1 MPPVEAPGPAVLSK
15 PLTVTV
21 VGIILIVLVRRLHWS
36 LKLRELERLHGCKRV
51 RHENGGSQYDFI
63 GIAKAIELAFHFRRR
78 TSLPYTNALFKEYG
92 ETYASNVL
100 GYRLIFTCSA
110 ENIKHLLSTAFADF
124 DSSPLRKP
132 LFEPITPHG
141 IFTLDGAGW
150 KKSRDQLRSRLSNLR
165 KIVDLNQ
172 CERHFQAFLQ
182 HIPPYGQAF
191 DAQACA
197 FALALDM
204 QTFFSLGESI
214 DALSFSQAREKKQFV
229 EDLLFVKETIVQDG
243 FRGPLR
249 YFYPKRRFLQ
259 CCKRAR
265 KYVIA
270 HVARQLKEHGS
281 MSEKK
286 GDSPRHDCST
296 DDEQVSVWADQG
308 LSILLAND
316 SMSTT
321 LSGLFF
327 CLSQDER
334 VVHKLRASIL
344 DTVGLEPP
352 IWGQLGSLHYVRW
365 VLQEGEEYCN
375 NISHEHTAN
384 ILTLEV
390 MRLFPAVVFNARV
403 ANKDSTLPTG
413 GGTDGNSPVLI
424 QKDEIVVFS
433 TWARHRLGNDF
444 GKNPEEFYPERWEHL
459 NGEMIGFIP
468 FNKGPRACPG
478 RKTSPPGIVMVYLFT
493 YLGAEHYAMIV
504 LTYIVAR
511 IFQTFS
517 TVTNYNTHDWTERI
531 SMTLENENGVFI
543 GLS

>member
-1 MPPVEAPGPAVLSK
+1 MQPVEAPGPAVLSK

-21 VGIILIVLVRRLHWS
+21 VGVILILLVRRLHWT
-36 LKLRELERLHGCKRV
+36 LKLRKLERLYSCESLRN
-51 RHENGGSQYDFI
+51 ENGSFRYDFL

-78 TSLPYTNALFKEYG
+78 SSLPYTNALFKKYG

-100 GYRLIFTCSA
+100 SYRLIFTCSA

-150 KKSRDQLRSRLSNLR
+150 KKSRDQLRTRLSNLR
-165 KIVDLNQ
+165 KIVDLDQ

-182 HIPPYGQAF
+182 HVPPNGQAF
-191 DAQACA
+191 EAQACA

-204 QTFFSLGESI
+204 QTLFSLGESV
-214 DALSFSQAREKKQFV
+214 DALSFSQSREKKQFLT
-229 EDLLFVKETIVQDG
+229 DLLFVKETIVQDG

-249 YFYPKRRFLQ
+249 YLYPKQRFLQ

-265 KYVIA
+265 RYVIA
-270 HVARQLKEHGS
+270 HVTRQLKERSS
-281 MSEKK
+281 MSEKAE
-286 GDSPRHDCST
+286 GVSPGRDCST
-296 DDEQVSVWADQG
+296 EDEQVSLRADQA

-327 CLSQDER
+327 CLSHDKR

-344 DTVGLEPP
+344 DAVGLAPP
-352 IWGQLGSLHYVRW
+352 TWGQLGSLHYVRW
-365 VLQEGEEYCN
+365 VVQ
-375 NISHEHTAN
+375 
-384 ILTLEV
+384 EV

-413 GGTDGNSPVLI
+413 GGTDGNSRVLI
-424 QKDEIVVFS
+424 RKGEIVVFS
-433 TWARHRLGNDF
+433 TWARHRLGEDF
-444 GKNPEEFYPERWEHL
+444 GENPEEFYPERWEHL
-459 NGEMIGFIP
+459 NGDMIGFIP

-478 RKTSPPGIVMVYLFT
+478 QY
-493 YLGAEHYAMIV
+493 YAMIV
-504 LTYIVAR
+504 LTYLVAR

-517 TVTNYNTHDWTERI
+517 TVSNYNTHDWTERI
-531 SMTLENENGVFI
+531 SMTLENENGVVI

>member
-1 MPPVEAPGPAVLSK
+1 MTPRGKMMQPIETPRQAPLAH
-15 PLTVTV
+15 PLTVAV
-21 VGIILIVLVRRLHWS
+21 VGIILILLVQRLRWTV
-36 LKLRELERLHGCKRV
+36 KQRALERLHGCKSLRNETGCF
-51 RHENGGSQYDFI
+51 RYDFL
-63 GIAKAIELAFHFRRR
+63 GIAKAIELGFHFRRR
-78 TSLPYTNALFKEYG
+78 TSLPYTNALFKRYG
-92 ETYASNVL
+92 ETYTSNVL
-100 GYRLIFTCSA
+100 GYRLIFTCNA

-141 IFTLDGAGW
+141 IFTLDGSGW
-150 KKSRDQLRSRLSNLR
+150 KKSRDQLRNRLSNLR

-182 HIPPYGQAF
+182 HVPPNGQAF
-191 DAQACA
+191 DVQACA

-204 QTFFSLGESI
+204 QTLFSLGESV
-214 DALSFSQAREKKQFV
+214 DALSFCQSREKKQFL
-229 EDLLFVKETIVQDG
+229 EDLLFVKEKIVQDG

-249 YFYPKRRFLQ
+249 YLYPKRRFLQ

-270 HVARQLKEHGS
+270 HVSRQLKGCSS
-281 MSEKK
+281 MNEK
-286 GDSPRHDCST
+286 
-296 DDEQVSVWADQG
+296 DEGAHLTNAEEEVSLLADQA

-327 CLSQDER
+327 CLSQNER
-334 VVHKLRASIL
+334 VVHRLRASVL
-344 DTVGLEPP
+344 GTVGLAPP
-352 IWGQLGSLHYVRW
+352 TWGQLGSLHYVRW
-365 VLQEGEEYCN
+365 VLQE
-375 NISHEHTAN
+375 
-384 ILTLEV
+384 V
-390 MRLFPAVVFNARV
+390 MRLFPAVVLNARV
-403 ANKDSTLPTG
+403 ANKNSTLPTG

-424 QKDEIVVFS
+424 RKGEIVVFS
-433 TWARHRLGNDF
+433 TWARHRLGKDF
-444 GKNPEEFYPERWEHL
+444 GENPEEFYPERWEYL
-459 NGEMIGFIP
+459 SGDMSGFIP

-478 RKTSPPGIVMVYLFT
+478 Q
-493 YLGAEHYAMIV
+493 HYAMIV

-517 TVTNYNTHDWTERI
+517 TVSNYNTREWIERI
-531 SMTLENENGVFI
+531 SMTLENENGVLI

>member
-1 MPPVEAPGPAVLSK
+1 MMQPAEASRPAALSK

-21 VGIILIVLVRRLHWS
+21 VGIILILLVQRLHWT
-36 LKLRELERLHGCKRV
+36 LKLRKLERLYGCESLRN
-51 RHENGGSQYDFI
+51 ENGRYRYDFL

-78 TSLPYTNALFKEYG
+78 TSLPYTNALFKTYG

-150 KKSRDQLRSRLSNLR
+150 KKSRDQLRIRLSNLR

-182 HIPPYGQAF
+182 HVPPHGQAF
-191 DAQACA
+191 DVQACA

-204 QTFFSLGESI
+204 QTLFSLGESV
-214 DALSFSQAREKKQFV
+214 DALSLSQSREKKQFV
-229 EDLLFVKETIVQDG
+229 ADLLFVKETIVQDG

-249 YFYPKRRFLQ
+249 YLYPKRRFLR

-270 HVARQLKEHGS
+270 HVARQLKERTS

-286 GDSPRHDCST
+286 GDSPGRDSST
-296 DDEQVSVWADQG
+296 EDEQVSLWADQG

-352 IWGQLGSLHYVRW
+352 AWGQLGSLHYVRW
-365 VLQEGEEYCN
+365 VLQ
-375 NISHEHTAN
+375 
-384 ILTLEV
+384 EV

-403 ANKDSTLPTG
+403 ANKNSTLLSG

-433 TWARHRLGNDF
+433 TWARHRLGEDF
-444 GKNPEEFYPERWEHL
+444 GQNPEEFYPERWEHL
-459 NGEMIGFIP
+459 SGDMIGFIP

-478 RKTSPPGIVMVYLFT
+478 Q
-493 YLGAEHYAMIV
+493 HYAMIV
-504 LTYIVAR
+504 LTYLVAR

-517 TVTNYNTHDWTERI
+517 TVSNYNTHGWTERI
-531 SMTLENENGVFI
+531 SMTLENENGVII

>member
-21 VGIILIVLVRRLHWS
+21 VGIILILLVRRLHWT
-36 LKLRELERLHGCKRV
+36 LKLRKLERLHGCKRV

-63 GIAKAIELAFHFRRR
+63 GIAKAIELAFHSKRR

-150 KKSRDQLRSRLSNLR
+150 KKSRNQLRSRLSNLR

-204 QTFFSLGESI
+204 QTLFSLGESV

-281 MSEKK
+281 TSEKK
-286 GDSPRHDCST
+286 GDSPKHDCST
-296 DDEQVSVWADQG
+296 EDEQVSVWADQG

-365 VLQEGEEYCN
+365 VLQE
-375 NISHEHTAN
+375 
-384 ILTLEV
+384 
-390 MRLFPAVVFNARV
+390 AVVFNARV

-478 RKTSPPGIVMVYLFT
+478 Q
-493 YLGAEHYAMIV
+493 HYAMIV